1 MGLNE
6 VGDALAKARYVFVD
20 TEVFSYHLGR
30 NERYVPLTRAVISRI
45 ESGAVEAVTTTITLA
60 ELLTYPAYKGDWQ
73 AVQDYD
79 LFLRNFPYLQIVPV
93 DVRLA
98 REAALVR
105 AETRLK
111 TPDAIQI
118 AAARIYG
125 CDLIITNDRPWEKR
139 VTHPT
144 VLMLADHLS

>member
-1 MGLNE
+1 MNQVESGVIE
-6 VGDALAKARYVFVD
+6 ALTSTITV
-20 TEVFSYHLGR
+20 TEV
-30 NERYVPLTRAVISRI
+30 
-45 ESGAVEAVTTTITLA
+45 
-60 ELLTYPAYKGDWQ
+60 LTYPAYKGDWQ

-93 DVRLA
+93 DMRLA

-111 TPDAIQI
+111 TPDAIQV
-118 AAARIYG
+118 AAARMYN

-139 VTHPT
+139 IVNPQ
-144 VLMLADHLS
+144 VLMLDDYLA